1 GYCEMDWAMKPL
13 GALLVIMV
21 VIAAFLAD
29 ALGDAKKE
37 RDSLSEKLSAQQ
49 VINTTTLTAVTT
61 YHRVSLD
68 NIKAKE
74 TEGTENVKIKT
85 VIRTEFKDSEC
96 AVTPVSPGVVGKLQ
110 QYERDIRSRAGGSD
124 SATTYR

>member
-1 GYCEMDWAMKPL
+1 MTWTEK
-13 GALLVIMV
+13 ALVATLVIMLAV
-21 VIAAFLAD
+21 VAFLSD
-29 ALGDAKKE
+29 SLGDVRKE

-96 AVTPVSPGVVGKLQ
+96 AVTPVSPGIVGKLQ
-110 QYERDIRSRAGGSD
+110 QYERDIRARAGGAD
-124 SATTYR
+124 PATTDG

>member
-1 GYCEMDWAMKPL
+1 MTWTEK
-13 GALLVIMV
+13 ALVATLVIMLAV
-21 VIAAFLAD
+21 VAFLSD
-29 ALGDAKKE
+29 SLGDVRKE
-37 RDSLSEKLSAQQ
+37 RDSLSEKLSAHQ

-74 TEGTENVKIKT
+74 TEGMENVKIKT

-96 AVTPVSPGVVGKLQ
+96 AVTPVSPGIVGKLQ
-110 QYERDIRSRAGGSD
+110 QYERDIRARAGGAD
-124 SATTYR
+124 PATTDG